1 MEAGAKSV
9 PPREEGY
16 VPPQNLDAEVSV
28 LGALLVAPSL
38 IAGVTEIL
46 RPQHFYR
53 RSHGQVYEVVEDLY
67 SQGEAV
73 DPITVSEELSNRGSL
88 EKVGGR
94 AYVHSLVSAVPAATN
109 ACYYADIVKEN
120 YLLRSLIDVGG
131 ENRRHGV
138 PQRGCSG

>member
-28 LGALLVAPSL
+28 LGALLVAPNL

-88 EKVGGR
+88 EKVGVAPMFIVWSPPYR
-94 AYVHSLVSAVPAATN
+94 RPPMLATTRISSKRTISSAP
-109 ACYYADIVKEN
+109 
-120 YLLRSLIDVGG
+120 
-131 ENRRHGV
+131 
-138 PQRGCSG
+138 